1 MRRGKSSES
10 ILSTLTNEMRVL
22 EVLTSERRVL
32 LPVHHGFV
40 IGWELGEVHLL
51 ELLSKVAWVREVC
64 CRDAELCGDVSKDPV
79 QMLDH
84 LLLL

>member
-1 MRRGKSSES
+1 
-10 ILSTLTNEMRVL
+10 MRVL
-22 EVLTSERRVL
+22 RVLTNKRRVL

-40 IGWELGEVHLL
+40 IGGELGEVHLL
-51 ELLSKVAWVREVC
+51 KLLSKVARVREVS

-84 LLLL
+84 FLLL